1 MVKSRQKGD
10 EGWNGRVA
18 RNLTTH
24 STRPA
29 PAWLSWSLYG
39 FLGVVNI
46 RGAVGLI
53 RALCVY
59 ISLKVFIKW
68 IS

>member
-1 MVKSRQKGD
+1 
-10 EGWNGRVA
+10 
-18 RNLTTH
+18 
-24 STRPA
+24 
-29 PAWLSWSLYG
+29 LYG